1 MELFNALG
9 FSAVF
14 LALAFIIFMSA
25 PRQSRLFWVWTS
37 VAVALVLCAIALPL
51 GLYLVP

>member
-14 LALAFIIFMSA
+14 LALASIIGFSA
-25 PRQSRLFWVWTS
+25 PRRSATFWAWMVI
-37 VAVALVLCAIALPL
+37 AGALVLGALALPS
-51 GLYLVP
+51 GLPLLP